1 MTIFAGIV
9 ARAPSV
15 VVPDAVREGLKRE
28 VSRFRNDF
36 VTEVAGKGFHFVK
49 VDIGAF
55 GSAGILD
62 DERQLALLAGEPLLV
77 DEHRGSPVSRENDL
91 ACLQQAMQSGD
102 WSVPERAS
110 GTFCAAF
117 FDKESGKLTL
127 LADHFGVRPIYYWVG
142 DEYVVFSTALRV
154 LEALPI
160 VPKRTDTAGLMEYA
174 AFHFS
179 LADRTPFADIKT
191 IREAEAVTVT
201 TQGVVA
207 HRYRWWPNLQGF
219 SGSLHEGAEL
229 AHVEFA
235 NAVRRRLG
243 RDRTVAA
250 FLSGGLDSRAI
261 VGCLC
266 EQGVTVHT
274 ANCSRPNTQDEVFGQ
289 MIAEAL
295 GTRHQQIGQRPN
307 AVADWLAGVAA
318 SDQAPE
324 HPNMIWGGD
333 GGSVGLGHVYL
344 TEKLMALMREGK
356 TETAAEQFL
365 CHNRLGL
372 TLGALHPEAAARLAE
387 LPKAGIVAE
396 LERLAECPDPGR
408 RMHLFLMFNDQR
420 RHMAEHFENID
431 MKRIELQ
438 LPFFDARFMAVI
450 LSLPIDRCLYHRF
463 YLEWLGQF
471 SPAVTSVPWQAYPGH
486 LPCPIPAPPGVR
498 LQWDAETGDAAK
510 RLRREE
516 VRRYWSLARGGGRAS
531 DGLINRRKMFAAV
544 LLTYFGIQDY
554 SYALQFASS
563 VLRYANQCGDNGGA
577 T

>member
-9 ARAPSV
+9 ARVPSG
-15 VVPDAVREGLKRE
+15 VVPDAVRAELKRE
-28 VSRFRNDF
+28 LSRSQNDV
-36 VTEVAGKGFHFVK
+36 VTEVVGNGFHFVK

-77 DEHRGSPVSRENDL
+77 DEHRGSTTFRREDL
-91 ACLQQAMQSGD
+91 ANLQNAVANGD
-102 WSVPERAS
+102 WSVPDRAS
-110 GTFCAAF
+110 GTYCAAF
-117 FDKESGKLTL
+117 FDKASRKLTL

-154 LEALPI
+154 LEALQV
-160 VPKRTDTAGLMEYA
+160 VPKRADTAGLMEYA

-191 IREAEAVTVT
+191 IREAEAVTIT

-207 HRYRWWPNLQGF
+207 KRYRWWPNLPGF
-219 SGSLHEGAEL
+219 SGSLQESPEL
-229 AHVEFA
+229 AHTEFTH
-235 NAVRRRLG
+235 AVRRRLG
-243 RDRTVAA
+243 HDRKVAA
-250 FLSGGLDSRAI
+250 FLSGGLDSRAV
-261 VGCLC
+261 VGCLS
-266 EQGVTVHT
+266 EQRVTVHT

-307 AVADWLAGVAA
+307 AVAEWLAAVEA

-324 HPNMIWGGD
+324 HRNMIWGGD

-344 TEKLMALMREGK
+344 TERLMILMREGK
-356 TETAAEQFL
+356 TEAAAEQFL

-372 TLGALHPEAAARLAE
+372 TLGALHPGEAARLAE

-408 RMHLFLMFNDQR
+408 RMHLFLMLNDQR

-431 MKRIELQ
+431 IKRIELQ

-450 LSLPIDRCLYHRF
+450 LSLPIDSCLYHRF

-486 LPCPIPAPPGVR
+486 LPCPIPSPPSVR

-510 RLRREE
+510 RLRRED
-516 VRRYWSLARGGGRAS
+516 VRRYWSLSRAAGRVS
-531 DGLINRRKMFAAV
+531 DGLINRKKLIGAV

-563 VLRYANQCGDNGGA
+563 VLRFANQCQDIDGRK
-577 T
+577 

>member
-9 ARAPSV
+9 ARVPSG
-15 VVPDAVREGLKRE
+15 VVPDSVRAELKRE
-28 VSRFRNDF
+28 LSRSHNDV
-36 VTEVAGKGFHFVK
+36 VTEVVGKGFHFVK

-77 DEHRGSPVSRENDL
+77 DEHRGSTTLRQEDL
-91 ACLQQAMQSGD
+91 ASLQNAVANGD
-102 WSVPERAS
+102 WSVPDRAS
-110 GTFCAAF
+110 GTYCAAF
-117 FDKESGKLTL
+117 FDKASRKLTL

-154 LEALPI
+154 LEALQV
-160 VPKRTDTAGLMEYA
+160 VPKRADTAGLMEYA

-191 IREAEAVTVT
+191 IREAEAVTIT

-207 HRYRWWPNLQGF
+207 KCYRWWPNLPGF
-219 SGSLHEGAEL
+219 SGSLQESAEL
-229 AHVEFA
+229 AHTEFTH
-235 NAVRRRLG
+235 AVRRRLG
-243 RDRTVAA
+243 HDRKVAA

-261 VGCLC
+261 VGCLS
-266 EQGVTVHT
+266 EQRVTVHT

-307 AVADWLAGVAA
+307 AVAEWLAAVAA

-324 HPNMIWGGD
+324 HRNMIWGGD

-344 TEKLMALMREGK
+344 TERLMVLMREGK
-356 TETAAEQFL
+356 TEAAAEQFL

-372 TLGALHPEAAARLAE
+372 TLGALQPGAAARLAE

-431 MKRIELQ
+431 IKRIELQ

-450 LSLPIDRCLYHRF
+450 LSLPIDSCLYHRF
-463 YLEWLGQF
+463 YLAWLGQF

-486 LPCPIPAPPGVR
+486 LPCPIPSPPGVR

-510 RLRREE
+510 RLRREDI
-516 VRRYWSLARGGGRAS
+516 RRYWSLSRAAGRVS
-531 DGLINRRKMFAAV
+531 DGLVNRKKLIGAV

-563 VLRYANQCGDNGGA
+563 VLRFANQCQDIDGRK
-577 T
+577 